1 VYGPFKTYVSA
12 AQDGWMKSNPGQTMS
27 IYDIPQIV
35 ATALPSAANAANI
48 CSGFKVSGIVPFN

>member
-1 VYGPFKTYVSA
+1 
-12 AQDGWMKSNPGQTMS
+12 MS